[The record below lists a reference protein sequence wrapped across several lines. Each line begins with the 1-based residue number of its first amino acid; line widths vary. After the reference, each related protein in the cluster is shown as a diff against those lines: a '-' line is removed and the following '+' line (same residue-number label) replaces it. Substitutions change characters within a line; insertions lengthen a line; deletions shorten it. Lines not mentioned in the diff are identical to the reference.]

1 VQELYANATHK
12 QMTVSKYLESPPLKQ
27 HQVQGAWS
35 TIKKVNGH
43 WLTLV
48 NEGRCP
54 NHCNATVKITDERH
68 HNETVLSYQLD
79 NTYGMI
85 PIVLVFNSS
94 SGTSTGGAFVE
105 PLSGFVLKFWT
116 WTSTNS
122 QLPSSVMKDSCA
134 TNTTSINR
142 LVYCRFKRMVRNRML
157 TEMHLGRERF
167 SRRVVAPVHQNVKN
181 GSSIRVDFHQLK
193 ERVVLYTF
201 NATDSHIVNASLNE
215 VTQLCSRLDQ
225 SEEDELCQP
234 DLHFQEQSC
243 MRIYCYYYHGQN
255 CNIK

>member
-1 VQELYANATHK
+1 MRELYANATHK

-27 HQVQGAWS
+27 HQVKGAWS

-54 NHCNATVKITDERH
+54 NHCNATVKITNERH

-79 NTYGMI
+79 NTYGMV
-85 PIVLVFNSS
+85 PVVLVFKSR

-105 PLSGFVLKFWT
+105 PVSGFVLKFWT

-122 QLPSSVMKDSCA
+122 RLPSSVMKNSGA
-134 TNTTSINR
+134 TNTASTNPLFQYR
-142 LVYCRFKRMVRNRML
+142 LKRMVGNRML

-167 SRRVVAPVHQNVKN
+167 SRHVTPVQQNERN
-181 GSSIRVDFHQLK
+181 GSSVRVDFHQLK

-215 VTQLCSRLDQ
+215 VTQLCSRRGP

-243 MRIYCYYYHGQN
+243 M
-255 CNIK
+255 

>member
-12 QMTVSKYLESPPLKQ
+12 RLTVSQYLQSPPLKQ
-27 HQVQGAWS
+27 HQVQGVWS

-68 HNETVLSYQLD
+68 QNETVLSYQLD
-79 NTYGMI
+79 NTYGMV
-85 PIVLVFNSS
+85 PVVLVFTSR

-105 PLSGFVLKFWT
+105 PVSGFVLKFWT

-122 QLPSSVMKDSCA
+122 RMPSSVMKDSDT
-134 TNTTSINR
+134 TNTTSTTP
-142 LVYCRFKRMVRNRML
+142 LFQYHSKRMVRNKML

-167 SRRVVAPVHQNVKN
+167 SRHVITPVQQNVRN

-215 VTQLCSRLDQ
+215 VTQLCCHLGP

-243 MRIYCYYYHGQN
+243 M
-255 CNIK
+255 

>member
-12 QMTVSKYLESPPLKQ
+12 QLTVAKYLENPPLKQ

-48 NEGRCP
+48 NEGQCP

-68 HNETVLSYQLD
+68 HNETVLSYQLE
-79 NTYGMI
+79 NTYGMV
-85 PIVLVFNSS
+85 PVVLVFNSR

-105 PLSGFVLKFWT
+105 PVSGFVLKFWT

-122 QLPSSVMKDSCA
+122 RMPSSVMKDSGG
-134 TNTTSINR
+134 TNTTSTNPPFQYR
-142 LVYCRFKRMVRNRML
+142 LKRMVENGML
-157 TEMHLGRERF
+157 NEMHLG
-167 SRRVVAPVHQNVKN
+167 
-181 GSSIRVDFHQLK
+181 SSVRVDFHQLK

-215 VTQLCSRLDQ
+215 VTQLCSRLGPL
-225 SEEDELCQP
+225 EDELCQP

-243 MRIYCYYYHGQN
+243 M
-255 CNIK
+255 

>member
-12 QMTVSKYLESPPLKQ
+12 QVTVPKYLESPPLKQ
-27 HQVQGAWS
+27 HQVQGSWS

-54 NHCNATVKITDERH
+54 NHCNATVKITDERR
-68 HNETVLSYQLD
+68 HNETILSYQLD
-79 NTYGMI
+79 NTYGMV
-85 PIVLVFNSS
+85 PVVLVFRSR

-105 PLSGFVLKFWT
+105 PVSGFVLKFWT
-116 WTSTNS
+116 WTSPNS
-122 QLPSSVMKDSCA
+122 RLPLSVMKDSGA
-134 TNTTSINR
+134 TNTTSANPMFQDR
-142 LVYCRFKRMVRNRML
+142 LKRMVGNRMW
-157 TEMHLGRERF
+157 TEMLLGRERF
-167 SRRVVAPVHQNVKN
+167 SRSVFAPVQQNVRS
-181 GSSIRVDFHQLK
+181 GSSVQVDFHQLK

-215 VTQLCSRLDQ
+215 VTQLCSRLGP

-243 MRIYCYYYHGQN
+243 M
-255 CNIK
+255 

>member
-1 VQELYANATHK
+1 MQQLYASATHK
-12 QMTVSKYLESPPLKQ
+12 QLTVSKYLEGPPLKQ
-27 HQVQGAWS
+27 HQVQGGLS
-35 TIKKVNGH
+35 TIKNVNGH

-54 NHCNATVKITDERH
+54 NHCNASVKITDERRQ
-68 HNETVLSYQLD
+68 TVFSYQLD
-79 NTYGMI
+79 NTYGMV
-85 PIVLVFNSS
+85 PIVLVFSS
-94 SGTSTGGAFVE
+94 RSGTSTGGAFVE
-105 PLSGFVLKFWT
+105 PVSGFVLKFWT
-116 WTSTNS
+116 WTPTNS
-122 QLPSSVMKDSCA
+122 RMPSSVMKDSGA
-134 TNTTSINR
+134 TNTTSNNPLFQYR
-142 LVYCRFKRMVRNRML
+142 LKRMVRDRML

-167 SRRVVAPVHQNVKN
+167 IRRVVTPVQQNVRN

-215 VTQLCSRLDQ
+215 VTQLCSRLGP

-243 MRIYCYYYHGQN
+243 MCISCCCYHGQ
-255 CNIK
+255 

>member
-1 VQELYANATHK
+1 MPTGIISVKELYTNATHK
-12 QMTVSKYLESPPLKQ
+12 QLTVSKHLQSPPLKQ
-27 HQVQGAWS
+27 HQVQGVRP

-48 NEGRCP
+48 NEGQCP
-54 NHCNATVKITDERH
+54 NHCNTSVKITVEQHD
-68 HNETVLSYQLD
+68 NEPVLNYQLD
-79 NTYGMI
+79 NTYGMV
-85 PIVLVFNSS
+85 PVVLVFNSR

-105 PLSGFVLKFWT
+105 PVSGFVLKFWT

-122 QLPSSVMKDSCA
+122 LMPPSVKKDSGA
-134 TNTTSINR
+134 TNTTSTNP
-142 LVYCRFKRMVRNRML
+142 LYQYHLKRMVRNKIL

-167 SRRVVAPVHQNVKN
+167 SRHVTPVQKNVRN
-181 GSSIRVDFHQLK
+181 GRNIRVDFHQLK

-201 NATDSHIVNASLNE
+201 NATGSHVVNASLNE
-215 VTQLCSRLDQ
+215 VTQLCYHLGP

-243 MRIYCYYYHGQN
+243 M
-255 CNIK
+255 